1 MDLYIDCPLG
11 PTLRLSASPCDTVLS
26 VKLRLQA
33 LLCNSLPANQQRLV
47 WRTCELVNE
56 RQLSDYSLE
65 SGCTIRLLP
74 RLFAGPTNM
83 QQLPSASAFQQQQ
96 QQLLAF
102 QAYRL
107 TMEQQQL
114 QQQLQQQYHQQPVL
128 PSTSYSATMPVGYY
142 LVYCLRPS
150 NNRDGISSVGGGGG
164 SVGFD
169 LVCVSYCL
177 ATATTSTAIIAN
189 SANEAQ
195 TSTSSSSSSS
205 SSSPKSQPDL
215 LHISQVDARDSVNP
229 RSVDRCQ
236 ACRRRTGPSSSF
248 ECRCGRIYCARHR
261 YPESHSCSFDFKEQ
275 GRQLLR
281 ESNPRVLAPKLQ
293 RI

>member
-65 SGCTIRLLP
+65 SGCTIKLLP

-83 QQLPSASAFQQQQ
+83 QQLPSASALQQQQ
-96 QQLLAF
+96 QQLLAL

-107 TMEQQQL
+107 T
-114 QQQLQQQYHQQPVL
+114 
-128 PSTSYSATMPVGYY
+128 
-142 LVYCLRPS
+142 
-150 NNRDGISSVGGGGG
+150 
-164 SVGFD
+164 
-169 LVCVSYCL
+169 
-177 ATATTSTAIIAN
+177 
-189 SANEAQ
+189 
-195 TSTSSSSSSS
+195 
-205 SSSPKSQPDL
+205 
-215 LHISQVDARDSVNP
+215 VDARDSVNP

-236 ACRRRTGPSSSF
+236 ACGRRTGPSSSF